1 MKKLAALVILIGIF
15 TLPGCYT
22 VLMTTENSYEEEL
35 NRISE
40 YKDDAD
46 FDGEVLYAA
55 DEKPNV
61 IICYGDPSPGFYHYY
76 AIPWWYLNPI
86 VSEDNATISEGMRD
100 LRDGGDRPS
109 PSRIPRIDIP
119 SVTSSGGGGTS
130 GSTTTKRGEP
140 KKNVT
145 TDGNNSDT
153 SKSSNKPKDDKKNL
167 RNSDGNRSGD
177 RGRR

>member
-15 TLPGCYT
+15 SLPGCYT

-40 YKDDAD
+40 YGEDAD
-46 FDGEVLYAA
+46 ILTIA
-55 DEKPNV
+55 DEKPTV
-61 IICYGDPSPGFYHYY
+61 IICYGEPSAGYYDYY
-76 AIPWWYLNPI
+76 AVPWWYLNPI
-86 VSEDNATISEGMRD
+86 VSEDNASISDGMRD
-100 LRDGGDRPS
+100 LRDGGERPL
-109 PSRIPRIDIP
+109 PNRIPRIDIP

-130 GSTTTKRGEP
+130 GGTTTKRGEP

-145 TDGNNSDT
+145 TDGNSSDT
-153 SKSSNKPKDDKKNL
+153 SNSNNKPKDDKKNL

-177 RGRR
+177 KGRR

>member
-15 TLPGCYT
+15 SLPGCYT

-40 YKDDAD
+40 Y
-46 FDGEVLYAA
+46 GEGEDILTIA
-55 DEKPNV
+55 DEKPTV
-61 IICYGDPSPGFYHYY
+61 IICYGEPSSGYYDYY
-76 AIPWWYLNPI
+76 AVPWWYLNPI
-86 VSEDNATISEGMRD
+86 VSEDNASISDGMRD
-100 LRDGGDRPS
+100 LRDGGERPS
-109 PSRIPRIDIP
+109 PNRIPRIDIP

-130 GSTTTKRGEP
+130 GGTTTKRGEP

-145 TDGNNSDT
+145 TDGNSSDT
-153 SKSSNKPKDDKKNL
+153 SNSNNKPKDDKKNL

-177 RGRR
+177 KGRR